1 MEWVEQAII
10 NFANWIWDIPL
21 LVLLLGGGLFFLIY
35 SGFIPF
41 RHIGHAIN
49 VLRGRYDNP
58 DDPGQINHFQ
68 ALSTALAATVGMGN
82 ISGVAIAIALGGPG
96 AIFWMWV
103 TAVVGMA
110 TKFFTAT
117 LAVMYRGRDRAG
129 ELQGGP
135 MYFITEGLGKKWM
148 PLAVFFSLAGLFGSL
163 PMFQANQLTAIL
175 HDVLLTPAGV
185 HAGFMSHFITGLVLT
200 GLVGIVIFGGIQR
213 IGKVASRLVPFMV
226 VLYFLA
232 VVIILIVHHQ
242 RVPEYLSLIFINAF
256 NAGNYHGSAMLGG
269 ALGGLIIL
277 GARRAAF
284 SNEAGIGTAPMAHG
298 AAKTTEPVREGLVA
312 MLGPAIDTLI
322 VCTLTA
328 LAILVTDVWK
338 TGDSNGISLTVRA
351 FNEAIPYAGQYILM
365 LAVLI
370 FALST
375 MFSYS
380 YYGSKCFSFLAGP
393 AAGKGYTFFY
403 VFTILVAS
411 IASLT
416 AVESLI
422 SGSFALMAIPTMTSA
437 LLLAPKVKKA
447 AKDYFSMMKEK
458 NGMME

>member
-1 MEWVEQAII
+1 MSGIEQAII
-10 NFANWIWDIPL
+10 AFADWIWDIPL

-35 SGFIPF
+35 SGFVPF
-41 RHIGHAIN
+41 RYIGHAVNI
-49 VLRGRYDNP
+49 LRGKYDNP

-82 ISGVAIAIALGGPG
+82 ISGVAIAIAVGGPG

-117 LAVMYRGRDRAG
+117 LAVMYRGKDRTG
-129 ELQGGP
+129 EVQGGP
-135 MYFITEGLGKKWM
+135 MYFIVEGLGKKWL

-163 PMFQANQLTAIL
+163 PIFQANQLTAIF
-175 HDVLLTPAGV
+175 HDVILTPAGV
-185 HAGFMSHFITGLVLT
+185 HAGFMSHLITGMVIT
-200 GLVGIVIFGGIQR
+200 GIVGIVIFGGIRR
-213 IGKVASRLVPFMV
+213 IGRVASRLVPFMV

-232 VVIILIVHHQ
+232 VMIILIIHYQ
-242 RVPEYLSLIFINAF
+242 RVPAYLAMIFVNAF
-256 NAGNYHGSAMLGG
+256 NAENYHGSAMLGG

-338 TGDSNGISLTVRA
+338 TGDENGISLTVRA
-351 FNEAIPYAGQYILM
+351 FNEAIPFAGQYILM
-365 LAVLI
+365 LAVLV
-370 FALST
+370 FSLST

-380 YYGSKCFSFLAGP
+380 YYGGKCSNFLAGP
-393 AAGKGYTFFY
+393 VARDGYTIFY
-403 VFTILVAS
+403 VVTILIAS
-411 IASLT
+411 VASLT
-416 AVESLI
+416 AVESLV
-422 SGSFALMAIPTMTSA
+422 SGSFALMSIPTMTSA

-447 AKDYFSMMKEK
+447 AKDYFSRMKK
-458 NGMME
+458 NGSLQ

>member
-1 MEWVEQAII
+1 MSGTEQAII
-10 NFANWIWDIPL
+10 NFADWIWGMPL

-41 RHIGHAIN
+41 RHIGHAVD
-49 VLRGRYDNP
+49 VLRGKYDDP
-58 DDPGQINHFQ
+58 DDPGQISHFQ

-117 LAVMYRGRDRAG
+117 LAVMYRGRDRNG

-135 MYFITEGLGKKWM
+135 MYVITEGLGRKWL

-163 PMFQANQLTAIL
+163 PIFQANQLTAL
-175 HDVLLTPAGV
+175 LNDVLFPAQAA
-185 HAGFMSHFITGLVLT
+185 AGGHPFINRFITGLVLT
-200 GLVGIVIFGGIQR
+200 VLVGIVIFGGIRR
-213 IGKVASRLVPFMV
+213 IAAVTSRLVPLMV
-226 VLYFLA
+226 VLYFISVLA
-232 VVIILIVHHQ
+232 ILIIHYD
-242 RVPEYLSLIFINAF
+242 RVPEYLGMIFTNAF
-256 NAGNYHGSAMLGG
+256 TAANYHGHPALGG

-298 AAKTTEPVREGLVA
+298 AAKTNEPVREGMVA
-312 MLGPAIDTLI
+312 MLGPAIDTLV

-338 TGDSNGISLTVRA
+338 TGDENGISLTVRA
-351 FNEAIPYAGQYILM
+351 FNEAIPFAGQYILM
-365 LAVLI
+365 LTVVI

-375 MFSYS
+375 MFSYA
-380 YYGSKCFSFLAGP
+380 YYGGKCSAFLAGP
-393 AAGKGYTFFY
+393 QAHKAYTIFY
-403 VFTILVAS
+403 VITILIAAV
-411 IASLT
+411 ASLT

-437 LLLAPKVKKA
+437 LLLAPRVKQA
-447 AKDYFSMMKEK
+447 VRVYFAEGKDKK
-458 NGMME
+458 R

>member
-1 MEWVEQAII
+1 MSGIEQAVIG
-10 NFANWIWDIPL
+10 FADWVWGIPL
-21 LVLLLGGGLFFLIY
+21 LVLLLGGGLFFLLY
-35 SGFIPF
+35 SGFVPF
-41 RHIGHAIN
+41 RHIGHAVD
-49 VLRGRYDNP
+49 VLRGKYDNP

-82 ISGVAIAIALGGPG
+82 ISGVAIAIAMGGPG

-117 LAVMYRGRDRAG
+117 LAVMYRGKDKNG

-135 MYFITEGLGKKWM
+135 MYVITEGLGRKWL

-163 PMFQANQLTAIL
+163 PIFQANQLTAIL
-175 HDVLLTPAGV
+175 NDVLFPAQGSA
-185 HAGFMSHFITGLVLT
+185 HPFINRFVTGLVLT
-200 GLVGIVIFGGIQR
+200 GLVGVVIFGGIRR
-213 IGKVASRLVPFMV
+213 IAAVTSRLVPLMV
-226 VLYFLA
+226 VLYFLS
-232 VVIILIVHHQ
+232 VMFILIVHYD
-242 RVPEYLSLIFINAF
+242 RVPEYLAMIFTNAF
-256 NAGNYHGSAMLGG
+256 TAAHYHGHPALGG

-298 AAKTTEPVREGLVA
+298 AAKTNEPVREGLVA
-312 MLGPAIDTLI
+312 MLGPAIDTLV

-338 TGDSNGISLTVRA
+338 TGDENGISLTVRA
-351 FNEAIPYAGQYILM
+351 FNEAIPFVGKYLLM
-365 LAVLI
+365 LTVVI

-375 MFSYS
+375 MFSYA
-380 YYGSKCFSFLAGP
+380 YYGGKCSAFLAGP
-393 AAGKGYTFFY
+393 AGHKAYTIFY
-403 VFTILVAS
+403 VITILVAA

-422 SGSFALMAIPTMTSA
+422 SGSFALMSIPTMVSA
-437 LLLAPKVKKA
+437 LLLAPRVKQA
-447 AKDYFSMMKEK
+447 VRTYFAEGKDKRL
-458 NGMME
+458 